1 MHAARASDRPLVP
14 RSVSVSVALASIL
27 VTGFVGR
34 VAAADL
40 ACTVIDRSG
49 NRHELTK
56 VQLRGRSQFEFY
68 VGERRRVVSLKDIKS
83 IRFEGDEA
91 GEEQAIRVEF
101 PSGRVENGVAFTGG
115 RGRSP
120 NQDSIGGVQPR
131 NQLSGS
137 TALGPFIIPLSNVRE
152 IIFRAAWEHNAV
164 ERQLR
169 ATVVSVKG
177 EMSEV
182 RHLTYRGQS
191 SFDFSQGRKRR
202 SVDLAR
208 VSRLEFADDRGGET
222 RSVTITLAS
231 AKQIQGTV
239 EASIFRL
246 SGELDK
252 QFERRVGSAFI
263 GETSGGPF
271 AIGMHDVKLIL
282 FHADEEDEGAA
293 AADTTA
299 GSAADTLSVEGGR

>member
-1 MHAARASDRPLVP
+1 MYAARAKGRPFALP
-14 RSVSVSVALASIL
+14 SVFVSAALASIL

-34 VAAADL
+34 IAAAEL

-68 VGERRRVVSLKDIKS
+68 VEERRRVVSLKDIKS

-91 GEEQAIRVEF
+91 SEEQAIRVEF
-101 PSGRVENGVAFTGG
+101 PSGRVENGIAFAGG
-115 RGRSP
+115 HGRSP
-120 NQDSIGGVQPR
+120 NQDSIGNVQSR
-131 NQLSGS
+131 NELSGN

-152 IIFRAAWEHNAV
+152 IIFRQARGNTAV
-164 ERQLR
+164 ERQLK

-177 EMSEV
+177 EVAEV
-182 RHLTYRGQS
+182 RHLTYRGQPS
-191 SFDFSQGRKRR
+191 LDFSQGRKKR
-202 SVDLAR
+202 SVDLAG
-208 VSRLEFADDRGGET
+208 VSRLEFAGSPGGDV
-222 RSVTITLAS
+222 RSVTITLAT

-252 QFERRVGSAFI
+252 QFENRVGSAFI

-271 AIGMHDVKLIL
+271 AIGMHDVKLIV

-293 AADTTA
+293 AADTTV
-299 GSAADTLSVEGGR
+299 GSGADTLSVKGGG